1 MNHAFK
7 KKLPYLLVIEI
18 IILVL
23 IMSFGLSAQD
33 NEWSLKRCLEYA
45 IDNNLDIQRAQLD
58 INQAAINTTENK
70 NQRYPNLSLGTN
82 FSINFGRAVDPTTN
96 DFITQNFLSNGF
108 QVNSNML
115 IYNAGRITNTIK
127 QSETLEQVQQE
138 NLNSITVD
146 MAFNIAQ
153 SFINALLAQENVENL
168 KVQIT
173 NAQAEID
180 RMNKMIEAGTR
191 ALVEIYD
198 LEAQLATA
206 EQDLAFAQ
214 NNYDIALVN
223 LKSLM
228 NIQFDTEMALVAP
241 SMDQILYSN
250 PDELTLAEAFQRA
263 LDFSPSNKA
272 QNLRIEAA
280 EYNLAVSKSGLYPS
294 ISAGANMNTNYS
306 NQAKQVT
313 DFTTETVSQTVQ
325 INGSPSTISS
335 DQVRPIFTN
344 TPYGTQLDENLFY
357 GVGVGV
363 NVPIFNNYQAKGSI
377 ERAKVNLEIEKNN
390 LLANENSLRNTIQQL
405 LTDAR
410 GAKRVL
416 EASEKTLKAREIAAQ
431 NAEKRFEVGA
441 LNSYD
446 YINIKNQ
453 YNQAV
458 INMSIARYDYLYKM
472 KILDYYQG
480 YPIQF

>member
-390 LLANENSLRNTIQQL
+390 LIANENSLRNTIQQL